1 MQDCLFC
8 KIISGEIPS
17 RKVYEDADCIAFLDI
32 NPANP
37 GHVLVVPRG
46 HSENIYD
53 VTENELKKAITAVK
67 KVAVDIKEK
76 LNAQGINV
84 MQNNGR
90 IAGQIVNHIH
100 FHVIP
105 RFEND
110 NMIISYKRTHLT
122 DNQLEEVQKRLAGER
137 HAAKEA
143 PASFDR
149 RIKDLEMEL

>member
-1 MQDCLFC
+1 MDECLFC
-8 KIISGEIPS
+8 KIIRGEISS

-37 GHVLVVPRG
+37 GHVLVVPKA

-53 VTENELKKAITAVK
+53 VTENELKKAIIVVK

-76 LNAQGINV
+76 FNAQGINV

-90 IAGQIVNHIH
+90 IAGQIVSHIH

-110 NMIISYKRTHLT
+110 SVIISYKRTHLT
-122 DNQLEEVQKRLAGER
+122 DNQLEEVQKRLAGEKQ
-137 HAAKEA
+137 AAKETS
-143 PASFDR
+143 ASFDR